1 MKVENPVAFHFIMQD
16 ELYLLNKDKDLY
28 HNKIAPLQP
37 IIETAPVNFNYLG
50 GNKKSFLIVVHY
62 PTLEFMDEKHL
73 SALESTI
80 KRLGFGLE
88 DTAIVNRAIYNDVSF
103 ELLFDFF
110 KPQRILLLGKF
121 AIPGGIEGLSHN
133 EFKLLNDCKML
144 LTFSFDEMM
153 DNTENKKAFW
163 EQMKQL

>member
-16 ELYLLNKDKDLY
+16 ELYLLNKDKDSY
-28 HNKIAPLQP
+28 SNKITPLQP
-37 IIETAPVNFNYLG
+37 IIETAPVSFNYLG
-50 GNKKSFLIVVHY
+50 ENKKRFLIVVHY
-62 PTLEFMDEKHL
+62 PALDFMDEKHL

-80 KRLGFGLE
+80 KRLGFSIE
-88 DTAIVNRAIYNDVSF
+88 DTAIFNRANYNDVSA
-103 ELLFDFF
+103 EHLFDFF
-110 KPQRILLLGKF
+110 KPKKMLLLG
-121 AIPGGIEGLSHN
+121 AIAVPPNIEGLSHN
-133 EFKLLNDCKML
+133 KPMQLNNCKTL

>member
-16 ELYLLNKDKDLY
+16 DLYLLNKDKDLH
-28 HNKIAPLQP
+28 HNNVTPPQP

-62 PTLEFMDEKHL
+62 PTLQFMDEKHL
-73 SALESTI
+73 GALESTI
-80 KRLGFGLE
+80 KRLGFSIE
-88 DTAIVNRAIYNDVSF
+88 DTAIFNRATYNHISF
-103 ELLFDFF
+103 EHLFDFF
-110 KPQRILLLGKF
+110 KPQRTLLLGKF
-121 AIPGGIEGLSHN
+121 AIPAGLEGLIHN
-133 EFKLLNDCKML
+133 KSKLLNNCKML
-144 LTFSFDEMM
+144 LTYSFDEMM

>member
-28 HNKIAPLQP
+28 IKTTAAPEP
-37 IIETAPVNFNYLG
+37 VIETAPVNFNYLG

-62 PTLEFMDEKHL
+62 PAQEFIDEKHL
-73 SALESTI
+73 TALESTL
-80 KRLGFGLE
+80 KRLGFSI
-88 DTAIVNRAIYNDVSF
+88 DDAAIFNRATYYDIGSKH
-103 ELLFDFF
+103 LFDFF
-110 KPQRILLLGKF
+110 KPQKMLILGAV
-121 AIPGGIEGLSHN
+121 AIPPNMEGLDIN
-133 EFKLLNDCKML
+133 KPKQLNSCNIL
-144 LTFSFDEMM
+144 YTFSFDEMI